1 MIAVID
7 YGIGNV
13 RSILSAFENQG
24 ANVFLT
30 RDKNKILESDGV
42 ILPGVGAFA
51 KAMHVLNNMGL
62 SEGFE
67 GSPLNNLTAKPNPG
81 PNDVILVFFYADWCP
96 HCVSAKPEFAKVV
109 AKMNNTQVNGKN
121 VKVQA
126 CNCEGSEVEKATAS
140 DNNIEGFPTIKLL
153 TNTNA
158 IDYNG
163 ARDAAGME
171 TFVSENCGN

>member
-1 MIAVID
+1 MKKARAVSKKGINNQVIVVAVVVVLLLIGV
-7 YGIGNV
+7 YGI
-13 RSILSAFENQG
+13 LK
-24 ANVFLT
+24 
-30 RDKNKILESDGV
+30 KNR
-42 ILPGVGAFA
+42 
-51 KAMHVLNNMGL
+51 VLNKWGI
-62 SEGFE
+62 EGFE

-109 AKMNNTQVNGKN
+109 AKMNNTKVNGKN

-126 CNCEGSEVEKATAS
+126 CNCEGSEVEKAAAS

-171 TFVSENCGN
+171 TFVSESCGN

>member
-1 MIAVID
+1 MKKGRSVSKNNVNNQVIVVVVVVVLLL
-7 YGIGNV
+7 IGV
-13 RSILSAFENQG
+13 YCILK
-24 ANVFLT
+24 
-30 RDKNKILESDGV
+30 KNG
-42 ILPGVGAFA
+42 
-51 KAMHVLNNMGL
+51 VLNNMGL

-171 TFVSENCGN
+171 TFVSESCGN